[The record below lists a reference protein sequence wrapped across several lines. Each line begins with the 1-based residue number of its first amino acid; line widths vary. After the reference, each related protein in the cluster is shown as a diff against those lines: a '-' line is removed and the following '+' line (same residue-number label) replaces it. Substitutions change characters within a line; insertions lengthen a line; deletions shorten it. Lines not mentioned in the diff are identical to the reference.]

1 MNDDKIRNLFQNELD
16 EELINIEFDKISQQK
31 VIKKLRNEK
40 KRNMLNRFLNY
51 RIRINVN
58 KLLVGVSVTVFAVV
72 LLSYQAFR
80 LTPDNIENSQI
91 HYVQLI
97 NNDNFE

>member
-1 MNDDKIRNLFQNELD
+1 MNDDKIRGLIQKGLD
-16 EELINIEFDKISQQK
+16 EELRNIEFARISQQK
-31 VIKKLRNEK
+31 VIMKLGNEK
-40 KRNMLNRFLNY
+40 KRNILNRFLNY

-58 KLLVGVSVTVFAVV
+58 KLIVGVSVTVFAVG
-72 LLSYQAFR
+72 LLSYQTFR

-97 NNDNFE
+97 NNDN